1 MQTKAP
7 QASMSDRDVRR
18 LGGRRPSMYLVVF
31 GVWIATVLWFG
42 EVLVDLVRAGDTWW
56 IRAMTMYFVLFVS
69 IAWLYGIYNL
79 SVIAFATLHR
89 KRMKRRPQP
98 PLASPALTTIPPVAV
113 LYTTYNDF
121 SEDAARTC
129 VDLNYPDMTVYLL
142 DDSTDPVYK
151 RRVDSFA
158 ALHPGVQ
165 VVRRE
170 NRTGFKAGNLNHALD
185 TVVDQPYFVVV
196 DADER
201 LPSDFLARLVP
212 RIEADETLGFIQAN
226 HRSMQDGELLQRDM
240 YVGVDVHWK
249 WYQPLRNQYGFVMFL
264 GHGAILRRD
273 AWTAAGGFPHLV
285 SEDLAFAIAAREQGY
300 VGAFAEDVVCLEE
313 FPDSVRNFRRRH
325 VKWSRGTAEFLDH
338 YVGRLLR
345 SRRMTTAEKL
355 DILLPTVNL
364 PLTLCFFLFMFIAGV
379 ALPIAA
385 GEAQAMTV
393 DLRLTS
399 FQVPVF
405 RLPASFDALHR
416 WDLYAVT
423 LLTILSPVMA
433 FALDLW
439 RTPIK
444 LGRFLVRSTA
454 LYATLAPLTA
464 IAVIG
469 YITTKKAQFIVTGD
483 RSGTSD
489 GATTVA
495 AAGPM
500 ARLRTFMETTN
511 PDSRAMHRAEYAMA
525 GILILGA
532 VLTLQLALIGL
543 GVGYAVATRMHR
555 VGWASSGMRKLT
567 WAPALGITTSTMLSS
582 ASLVGVQPALFGMA
596 IFHF

>member
-7 QASMSDRDVRR
+7 RASMSDRDVRA
-18 LGGRRPSMYLVVF
+18 LGGRRPSMYLVVL
-31 GVWIATVLWFG
+31 GVWTATVVWFG
-42 EVLVDLVRAGDTWW
+42 QVLVDLVRAGDTWW

-79 SVIAFATLHR
+79 SVIVFATLHR
-89 KRMKRRPQP
+89 RRSRRRPKP
-98 PLASPALTTIPPVAV
+98 PLAPPTLHTIPPVAV

-121 SEDAARTC
+121 SEDAARSC
-129 VDLNYPDMTVYLL
+129 VELDYPEMTVYLL
-142 DDSTDPVYK
+142 DDSTDPAYQ

-158 ALHPGVQ
+158 ALHPGVE

-170 NRTGFKAGNLNHALD
+170 SRSGFKAGNLNHALD
-185 TVVDQPYFVVV
+185 SVVDQPYFVVV

-201 LPSDFLARLVP
+201 MPSDFLTRLVP
-212 RIEADETLGFIQAN
+212 RIAADDTLGFIQAN
-226 HRSMQDGELLQRDM
+226 HRSMQDGELLQQDM

-264 GHGAILRRD
+264 GHGAILRRE
-273 AWTAAGGFPHLV
+273 AWRAAGGFPHMV

-300 VGAFAEDVVCLEE
+300 VGQFAEDVVCLEE

-338 YVGRLLR
+338 YVGRLVR
-345 SRRMTTAEKL
+345 SRRITTAEKL
-355 DILLPTVNL
+355 DILLPTINL
-364 PLTLCFFLFMFIAGV
+364 PLTLCFFVFMFVAGV

-385 GEAQAMTV
+385 GQAETMTV
-393 DLRLTS
+393 DLGATS
-399 FQVPVF
+399 LQMPVF

-423 LLTILSPVMA
+423 LLTILSPVLA

-439 RTPIK
+439 RTPVK
-444 LGRFLVRSTA
+444 LARFLVRSTA

-464 IAVIG
+464 IAVVG

-483 RSGTSD
+483 R
-489 GATTVA
+489 GANQDLVA
-495 AAGPM
+495 TAAGGPI
-500 ARLRTFMETTN
+500 ARLRSFMETTN

-525 GILILGA
+525 GILVLGA

-555 VGWASSGMRKLT
+555 VGWASRGMRKLT

>member
-1 MQTKAP
+1 MQTNAP
-7 QASMSDRDVRR
+7 PSSMSDREVRA
-18 LGGRRPSMYLVVF
+18 LGGRRPTMYLVVF
-31 GVWIATVLWFG
+31 GVWAATVAWFG

-79 SVIAFATLHR
+79 SVVAFATLHR
-89 KRMKRRPQP
+89 HRSKRGAAP
-98 PLASPALTTIPPVAV
+98 PIADPTLTSIPPVAV

-121 SEDAARTC
+121 SEEAARTC
-129 VDLNYPDMTVYLL
+129 VELEYPDMTVYLL
-142 DDSTDPVYK
+142 DDSTDPTYR

-201 LPSDFLARLVP
+201 MPTDFLTRLVP

-226 HRSMQDGELLQRDM
+226 HRSIQDGELLQQDM

-338 YVGRLLR
+338 YVGRLAR
-345 SRRMTTAEKL
+345 SRRITTAEKL
-355 DILLPTVNL
+355 DILLPTINL
-364 PLTLCFFLFMFIAGV
+364 PLTLCFFVFMFIAGV
-379 ALPIAA
+379 ALPLAA
-385 GEAQAMTV
+385 GEAHAMTV
-393 DLRLTS
+393 NLGLTS
-399 FQVPVF
+399 FQMPVF

-416 WDLYAVT
+416 WDLYVVT
-423 LLTILSPVMA
+423 LVTILSPVLA

-439 RTPIK
+439 RQPVR
-444 LGRFLVRSTA
+444 LVRFLVRSTA

-464 IAVIG
+464 IAVVG

-483 RSGTSD
+483 RGRAEEAAPQ
-489 GATTVA
+489 AT
-495 AAGPM
+495 GSPL
-500 ARLRTFMETTN
+500 ARLRAFMETTN

-525 GILILGA
+525 GILVLGA
-532 VLTLQLALIGL
+532 ILTLQLALIGL

-555 VGWASSGMRKLT
+555 VGWSSRGMRKLT

>member
-7 QASMSDRDVRR
+7 QASMNDRQVRA
-18 LGGRRPSMYLVVF
+18 LGGRRPTMYVVVL
-31 GVWIATVLWFG
+31 GTWAATVAWFG

-69 IAWLYGIYNL
+69 VAWLYGIYNL
-79 SVIAFATLHR
+79 SVVAFATLHR
-89 KRMKRRPQP
+89 RRAKHHPEP
-98 PLASPALTTIPPVAV
+98 PVAEPTLRSIPPVAV

-121 SEDAARTC
+121 SEDAARSC
-129 VDLNYPDMTVYLL
+129 VELDYPDMTVYLL
-142 DDSTDPVYK
+142 DDSTDATYQ

-158 ALHPGVQ
+158 ALHPGVE

-170 NRTGFKAGNLNHALD
+170 NRSGFKAGNLNHALD

-201 LPSDFLARLVP
+201 MPADFLRRLVP
-212 RIEADETLGFIQAN
+212 RIEADDTLGFIQAN

-285 SEDLAFAIAAREQGY
+285 SEDLAFAIAAREHGY

-338 YVGRLLR
+338 YVGRLIR
-345 SRRMTTAEKL
+345 SRRITTAEKL
-355 DILLPTVNL
+355 DILLPTINL
-364 PLTLCFFLFMFIAGV
+364 PLTLCFFVFMFVAGV

-393 DLRLTS
+393 NLGLTS
-399 FQVPVF
+399 FQMPVF

-423 LLTILSPVMA
+423 LVTILSPVLA

-439 RTPIK
+439 RQP
-444 LGRFLVRSTA
+444 LRLVRFLVRSTA

-464 IAVIG
+464 IAVVG

-483 RSGTSD
+483 RGQSEQAAPQAGGT
-489 GATTVA
+489 AR
-495 AAGPM
+495 
-500 ARLRTFMETTN
+500 ARLKAFMETTN

-525 GILILGA
+525 GILVLGA

-543 GVGYAVATRMHR
+543 GIGYAVATRMHR

-567 WAPALGITTSTMLSS
+567 WAPAVGITTSTMLSS